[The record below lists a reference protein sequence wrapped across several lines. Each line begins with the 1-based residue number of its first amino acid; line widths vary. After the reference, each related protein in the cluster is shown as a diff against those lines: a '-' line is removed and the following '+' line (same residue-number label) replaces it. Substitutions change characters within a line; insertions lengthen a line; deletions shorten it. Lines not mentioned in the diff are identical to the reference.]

1 MKKDLKVV
9 SSELDSKKKVK
20 NLRKFG
26 KKIKK
31 AKKSQSLS
39 EKLALQEARSNLDKW
54 KKIMDRSELWDSR
67 LGWLYDKYRY
77 VHRSQ
82 DWTNITVHYHK
93 TLQNQRGYRF

>member
-39 EKLALQEARSNLDKW
+39 EKLALQEARSNLDKG
-54 KKIMDRSELWDSR
+54 KKIMDRSELGDSR
-67 LGWLYDKYRY
+67 LGGLYDKYRY

-82 DWTNITVHYHK
+82 DGTNITVHYHK